1 MNEKTI
7 SGSYVAEATEK
18 FAALTIAPE
27 AVLAAPAGKCLT
39 LTVDGV
45 NRQIEPGTYTG
56 DVVLTVSD
64 AVQVDYE
71 NHGKVDHFEMANAV
85 VISDGKYVPE
95 KSVFRCRAGGQC
107 DRYHGRRSDRGLRG
121 RQLRRRICRRQQR
134 CTIND
139 ATMTLNGNGGNDF
152 VGHGA
157 GITAAGTSHV
167 TVNRA
172 KIHSVG
178 SIRVTVVGRE
188 EATLEVNDSELFV
201 KDGTKPNH
209 VSGMTKVPWMLGL
222 TGRVRA
228 TNLVDSATATYNRCH
243 IKCENWGCMVHRCH
257 QEGTAIS
264 GTTACWSPRTPA
276 TALTPSATA
285 WISSPAAP

>member
-1 MNEKTI
+1 MNEKII

-18 FAALTIAPE
+18 LTSLTIAPE
-27 AVLAAPAGKCLT
+27 AVLSAPAGKCLT
-39 LTVDGV
+39 LTVDGI

-95 KSVFRCRAGGQC
+95 KSVSAAVLAGTVT
-107 DRYHGRRSDRGLRG
+107 DTAVDGLTVDSEADNFG
-121 RQLRRRICRRQQR
+121 GVYVDGNSVV
-134 CTIND
+134 TIND

-188 EATLEVNDSELFV
+188 EATLRDYRRLC
-201 KDGTKPNH
+201 GPWACL
-209 VSGMTKVPWMLGL
+209 SGG
-222 TGRVRA
+222 
-228 TNLVDSATATYNRCH
+228 
-243 IKCENWGCMVHRCH
+243 
-257 QEGTAIS
+257 
-264 GTTACWSPRTPA
+264 
-276 TALTPSATA
+276 ALCAG
-285 WISSPAAP
+285 

>member
-1 MNEKTI
+1 MASLI
-7 SGSYVAEATEK
+7 PS
-18 FAALTIAPE
+18 APD
-27 AVLAAPAGKCLT
+27 AVLSAPAGKCLT

-45 NRQIEPGTYTG
+45 NRQIQPGTYTG

-95 KSVFRCRAGGQC
+95 KSVAAAVLAGTVT
-107 DRYHGRRSDRGLRG
+107 DTTVDGLKVDSQADNFG
-121 RQLRRRICRRQQR
+121 GVYVDGNSVV
-134 CTIND
+134 TIND
-139 ATMTLNGNGGNDF
+139 ANMILNGNGGNDF

-157 GITAAGTSHV
+157 GITAAGASHV

-172 KIHSVG
+172 KISSVG

-201 KDGTKPNH
+201 KDGTKPNN

-222 TGRVRA
+222 TGRVVPPIWWTLPRLPITA
-228 TNLVDSATATYNRCH
+228 AILSAKTGA
-243 IKCENWGCMVHRCH
+243 
-257 QEGTAIS
+257 
-264 GTTACWSPRTPA
+264 ACPRTQPRRHGC
-276 TALTPSATA
+276 
-285 WISSPAAP
+285 I

>member
-18 FAALTIAPE
+18 FAFLTIAPE

-95 KSVFRCRAGGQC
+95 KSV
-107 DRYHGRRSDRGLRG
+107 S
-121 RQLRRRICRRQQR
+121 
-134 CTIND
+134 
-139 ATMTLNGNGGNDF
+139 
-152 VGHGA
+152 
-157 GITAAGTSHV
+157 AA
-167 TVNRA
+167 A
-172 KIHSVG
+172 
-178 SIRVTVVGRE
+178 
-188 EATLEVNDSELFV
+188 
-201 KDGTKPNH
+201 DGFF
-209 VSGMTKVPWMLGL
+209 
-222 TGRVRA
+222 
-228 TNLVDSATATYNRCH
+228 
-243 IKCENWGCMVHRCH
+243 VHR
-257 QEGTAIS
+257 ILS
-264 GTTACWSPRTPA
+264 FWR
-276 TALTPSATA
+276 
-285 WISSPAAP
+285 WAPGLDIGHCPVPVPPQYLQKV